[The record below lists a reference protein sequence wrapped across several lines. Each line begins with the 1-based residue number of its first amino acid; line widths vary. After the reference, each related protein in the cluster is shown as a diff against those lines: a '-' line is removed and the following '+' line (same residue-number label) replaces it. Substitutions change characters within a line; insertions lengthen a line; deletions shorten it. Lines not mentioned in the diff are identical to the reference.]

1 MAEKKEIRRLRK
13 EFEKMIKQVGIDNLT
28 DPELLAKEKELEE
41 LVYEAQ
47 REYRQMYQKSKV

>member
-13 EFEKMIKQVGIDNLT
+13 EFEKMIKQKGIDNLT

-47 REYRQMYQKSKV
+47 REYREMYQKSKV